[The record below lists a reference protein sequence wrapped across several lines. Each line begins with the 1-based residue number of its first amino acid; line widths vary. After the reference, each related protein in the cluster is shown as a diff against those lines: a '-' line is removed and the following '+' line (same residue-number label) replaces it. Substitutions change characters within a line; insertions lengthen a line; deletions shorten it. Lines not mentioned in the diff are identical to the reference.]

1 MQNNLLNVVSRVKPV
16 VNGNNCTYQRMN
28 IMDGVEQPFSLEPCP
43 MFFGITFIEY
53 PTVKPK
59 AYLINTQG
67 VIFSILTNT
76 YLSVGHRRDYKQVDL
91 RTEDGL
97 SRSFSLH
104 RLVAYAF
111 CNPPHD
117 WQDMVVNHID
127 GNRHNNWANNL
138 EWISVSANNQH
149 GIARAKLSDGEAP
162 RTFID
167 DDLVNEIC
175 RLFSLN
181 YTNVDILRK
190 LGLDVDTANHCLL
203 SDIRAGRTW
212 AYISCDYNFSKS
224 SIAQPYT
231 KEETAQI
238 KQLMLQGKNDY
249 EIYNIMND
257 APFSENNRK
266 ELRFKRLH
274 SIRYS
279 TWGYQN
285 LSHNTH
291 NFK

>member
-1 MQNNLLNVVSRVKPV
+1 MQNNLLNVASRVEPI

-28 IMDGVEQPFSLEPCP
+28 VIDGVEQPFSLEPCP
-43 MFFGITFIEY
+43 MFFGINFIEY

-67 VIFSILTNT
+67 VIFSLLTNT
-76 YLSVGHRRDYKQVDL
+76 YLSIGARRDYLQVDL
-91 RTEDGL
+91 RTGDGL

-149 GIARAKLSDGEAP
+149 GMARAKLSDGETP
-162 RTFID
+162 RAFID

-190 LGLDVDTANHCLL
+190 LGLDVDTANQCLL
-203 SDIRAGRTW
+203 NDIRGGRTW
-212 AYISCDYNFSKS
+212 VNISSKYTFNRRS
-224 SIAQPYT
+224 TPQPYT
-231 KEETAQI
+231 KEETEQV

-249 EIYNIMND
+249 EIYSIVTGI
-257 APFSENNRK
+257 PFTESQRK
-266 ELRFKRLH
+266 ELKFKRLH
-274 SIRYS
+274 SIRFS

-285 LSHNTH
+285 LQHRIYD
-291 NFK
+291 K